1 MVLSQDDIL
10 ELVAYLVTSARGLL
24 DEPVDYGPMRLLTAA
39 QRVCAQ
45 AAPRVDDLALRA
57 LLEQLAGGLPRDVA
71 RRISDPEG
79 YRRALDEYCGAVAAA
94 LMRRAGRPV
103 DR

>member
-1 MVLSQDDIL
+1 MALSQDDVL

-39 QRVCAQ
+39 QRLCAL
-45 AAPRVDDLALRA
+45 AAGRVDDTALRA
-57 LLEQLAGGLPRDVA
+57 FLEKLAGDLPRDVA
-71 RRISDPEG
+71 GRISDPER
-79 YRRALDEYCGAVAAA
+79 YRRALDEHCREIAEA